1 MDEDGLFNLV
11 KTKPGKKTS
20 YEVPVLEKKS
30 RKKLKVDA
38 TKTSEILNPEKEQLE
53 GDSSKLS
60 QQSSSSP
67 ALQTPSASPVFKGLY
82 DGTDTRSS
90 RPLLISG

>member
-30 RKKLKVDA
+30 RKKLKVDT
-38 TKTSEILNPEKEQLE
+38 TKTSEILNQDKEQLE
-53 GDSSKLS
+53 GDSSKVS

-67 ALQTPSASPVFKGLY
+67 ALKTPSASPVFKGFY
-82 DGTDTRSS
+82 DGIETRSS
-90 RPLLISG
+90 RPLLIAG